1 MENALATHHPHAQK
15 MINRDFKVHHLW
27 VVSRKGAPCGCISL
41 TDMIQ
46 IIVEIAT
53 MHVVTNSGSSTP
65 DVHGV

>member
-15 MINRDFKVHHLW
+15 MINRDFKVHHQW

-53 MHVVTNSGSSTP
+53 MHVVTHSSTL